1 MTLWKIG
8 LKRTFR
14 ILLVDLLNDSSFIV
28 SDLVEMQLPTTPLKG
43 KNEEIE
49 NAKDFEMLQEQVLK
63 SDADKLRDHYNL
75 YMYQAFLH
83 SAKSSMKALKKRIG
97 SRGGTYILSSSNP
110 FFYVDVQLMPPKV
123 SLSPVLNNI
132 QTCINSTAKA
142 VLTCYR

>member
-49 NAKDFEMLQEQVLK
+49 NAKDFEMLQ
-63 SDADKLRDHYNL
+63 
-75 YMYQAFLH
+75 
-83 SAKSSMKALKKRIG
+83 
-97 SRGGTYILSSSNP
+97 
-110 FFYVDVQLMPPKV
+110 
-123 SLSPVLNNI
+123 
-132 QTCINSTAKA
+132 
-142 VLTCYR
+142 